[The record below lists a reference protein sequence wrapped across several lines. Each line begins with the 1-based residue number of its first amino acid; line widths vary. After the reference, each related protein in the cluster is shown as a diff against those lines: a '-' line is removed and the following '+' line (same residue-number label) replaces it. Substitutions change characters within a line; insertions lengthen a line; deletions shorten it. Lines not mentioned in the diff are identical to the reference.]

1 MSDLSIVLCTYN
13 EAHNIRQA
21 LVGLINKPSVK
32 EIIIIDDNSTDGT
45 ANIINNLRND
55 KIKQTFNLVLSDWS
69 NELKKLIYG

>member
-45 ANIINNLRND
+45 TNIINNLRND
-55 KIKQTFNLVLSDWS
+55 KIKLFVR
-69 NELKKLIYG
+69 KKQEDLQVLIYLEY